1 MGVALASQLD
11 GERLETYLRVM
22 AADLRVPQEA
32 VPVDGY
38 VLQRERIRI
47 RMPFRTVEVEEAP
60 AGMVE
65 TTEGD
70 VDAAE

>member
-1 MGVALASQLD
+1 
-11 GERLETYLRVM
+11 M

-47 RMPFRTVEVEEAP
+47 RMPFRAAEVEEAP
-60 AGMVE
+60 VDMVE